1 MMIDFKTDKE
11 IINELTEKLEATQ
24 RCNDMFKEWL
34 VAERNEVRR
43 LQKEMKAYIDEME
56 AYCNNLEAKLI
67 ENTTI
72 EPKEAVQ
79 PSKGQIIKKS
89 IDDGVCIF
97 DNASMAKGKRS
108 EDKAAK
114 FLANQGYNV
123 YDMSDDKE
131 YRKKD
136 IDFIL
141 EKDGVQTTLEVK
153 NSSSA
158 KYGTVWIEDV
168 LNIKKNK
175 PGWIHYCQADY
186 LAAVG
191 KGMMYFYKTDEMLDY
206 INEVKSGQAT
216 YKPQERIQDDP
227 KFKGEQSLIYGVNMK
242 DYASTGRYVEKIN
255 TKGRYN

>member
-1 MMIDFKTDKE
+1 MKIDFKTDKE
-11 IINELTEKLEATQ
+11 IIMELERSLAAE
-24 RCNDMFKEWL
+24 RRNNDMFREWL

-43 LQKEMKAYIDEME
+43 LQKEMKVYIDEME
-56 AYCNNLEAKLI
+56 AYCNDLEAKVLKY
-67 ENTTI
+67 TT
-72 EPKEAVQ
+72 EQSKDAVQ
-79 PSKGQIIKKS
+79 PSKGKIVKEAVDEGK
-89 IDDGVCIF
+89 CIF
-97 DNASMAKGKRS
+97 DSASMAKGKRS
-108 EDKAAK
+108 EDKTAK
-114 FLANQGYNV
+114 FLSNQGYDV

-136 IDFIL
+136 IDFVL
-141 EKDGVQTTLEVK
+141 EKDGVKTTLEVK

-158 KYGTVWIEDV
+158 RYGTVWIEDV

-216 YKPQERIQDDP
+216 YMPQERIQEDP
-227 KFKGEQSLIYGVNMK
+227 KFKGEKSRIYGVNMK
-242 DYASTGRYVEKIN
+242 DYALTGRYVEKVT
-255 TKGRYN
+255 TKGKIN